1 MQLSG
6 RAIRLQVKPDIRD
19 NYVFLIGKLHV
30 VFTSLKV
37 LGKLI
42 DGSGLD
48 QAFEEAGRITVPL
61 LIYYSFKK
69 WFQWFLKSKPS
80 SLFPLETFFT
90 LQELHITHFYKEL

>member
-19 NYVFLIGKLHV
+19 NYVFLIGELHL

-48 QAFEEAGRITVPL
+48 QAFEEAGRITVL
-61 LIYYSFKK
+61 LPIYYSFKK

-80 SLFPLETFFT
+80 SLFPLEKLFT
-90 LQELHITHFYKEL
+90 L